1 MPNQP
6 VRLYTQRFRLLDGNG
21 EPYLLRTESTTSFV
35 FRYREHGASEGDQ
48 FTEVFRFNIDNVRN
62 YIWVELPVGTFDYYM
77 VLNVAPLR
85 TIQTELRTTTFTEG
99 IEPIETFGVP
109 IVPDSHQGYSPYIN
123 PLDHCWYQYSDLDQC
138 FYNTNIK
145 AIDTSGS
152 DHPIVD
158 YIEQGCMSAVTS
170 NAVANLK
177 SGIDINLNLL
187 NQQVNNLVNKPNVT
201 VTLNGEKHEQ
211 DTEGNIDLGELT
223 VKAYNDTNTRMLNA
237 NETIDGEIVPKGSL
251 VQNGYDNHDSVIAR
265 SSNHDFYHLPLTS
278 SNWWSLLSL
287 NGGCQLNVKVTVYNN
302 SYAGVVYISRKGYS
316 YEAVTTSK
324 ELANM
329 LYINQGSSMYYRLA
343 IQGQKFVAMS
353 IDIEVVDGYPTWTG
367 VEVPS
372 LDVERNIPMA
382 VFLTDI
388 PETLDYT
395 DIENSPYVTSFSGL
409 ETNNFRVHV
418 ADCQVQFEDEIDT
431 LPQTFSFVAM
441 QDNTVVSVTDSTGAW
456 TAVSSA
462 MTEGQIGILTVT
474 ETERYWSYTVNRDLE
489 SVINKVTAITAYN
502 RDSTTLY
509 PSLKALTEYV
519 DNSIDETAISSITV
533 NNQIYYPSSGGFDL
547 GNIAPTGYVSSITG
561 YGVNS
566 VSRSSLSLYNAYIRE
581 PRAYWYLDG
590 KTAIADRQGPITM
603 ANIITPMDASSWANI
618 KKTLNFQLEG
628 GKNVNDYNVPSLELL
643 KYCVDHLDG
652 GGSGP
657 TNAVTSNTI
666 TNIENPN
673 YGTGLSVDGAELFA
687 YDNVN
692 ITDTIGY
699 WYLNFGRNDIK
710 FAMDYD
716 TAQGFTL
723 QSERYYPVQ
732 KIKVNGLVKE
742 YDSTL
747 KGFDLGNIGGGGGL
761 DSVTLNGSAH
771 TVSNST
777 VDLGIIKIQSG
788 QDTFSANSSNLI
800 NIGEFSR
807 PVNCRLKTNTAGW
820 VKFSG
825 NNSWFDV
832 TVRNYEGTVRIVS
845 YENNGG
851 IRVLYTESGN
861 RLNVY
866 TTTYNSQDFYLY
878 YGGNCNYY
886 IKVNQGYIKITDA
899 DGVDHLIHAYD
910 EQTNQQYNAQMETGI
925 TESQLFLVRGYGNAK
940 TYSKASYV
948 TVTTEIDFCGTLSFT
963 NDEDTTIRL
972 ENGPKLYVNDLK
984 RQVILAN
991 TNASAPIKYTFVDA
1005 RNANNVVK
1013 VIEVQP
1019 SSNVRSYLEWMGGQT
1034 ITNGRWKTEY
1044 NVSTTTPDYYNA
1056 RVTGG
1061 AGYRLLSF
1069 AEDTEAIVECLGRE
1083 VKMHSHNGELFLI
1096 SESELQDTMWVYL
1109 SDSNG
1114 LKNKCLIHYDYLMKI
1129 KVLTGSITVNE
1140 GYSNEAV
1147 ITPQSQLMNLTI
1159 DSYNTSTL
1167 SLWQL
1172 VGGYGDDSADL
1183 SQHKKY
1189 HRSGGSLSS
1198 INVYMQPPA
1207 CTRQTIHIVET
1218 LYTTASPSSWT
1229 AFLFGKDASG
1239 NNYQISRQHS
1249 FETTYGKEVSYP
1261 LKWDVKLQKWVFDE
1275 Q

>member
-85 TIQTELRTTTFTEG
+85 TIQSELRTTTFTEG

-170 NAVANLK
+170 NAVAGLK
-177 SGIDINLNLL
+177 NGYDIQLNLL
-187 NQQVNNLVNKPNVT
+187 NQQVNNLSNKPNVT

-211 DTEGNIDLGELT
+211 DPEGDIDLGELT

-251 VQNGYDNHDSVIAR
+251 VQNGYDNHDSVISR

-278 SNWWSLLSL
+278 ASWWSLLSL

-302 SYAGVVYISRKGYS
+302 SYAGVVYVSRKGYS

-324 ELANM
+324 ELANL
-329 LYINQGSSMYYRLA
+329 LYINQGSSMYYRLV
-343 IQGQKFVAMS
+343 IKGQQYVAMS

-372 LDVERNIPMA
+372 LDIERNIPMA

-388 PETLDYT
+388 PETLDYV

-441 QDNTVVSVTDSTGAW
+441 QDNTVVSVTDSTGSF
-456 TAVSSA
+456 TAESSA

-547 GNIAPTGYVSSITG
+547 GNIAPTGYVSNITG
-561 YGVNS
+561 YAVDS
-566 VSRSSLSLYNAYIRE
+566 TSRSSLSLYNAYIRE
-581 PRAYWYLDG
+581 PRFYWYKDG
-590 KTAIADRQGPITM
+590 NTALADRQGPITV
-603 ANIITPMDASSWANI
+603 ANIITPMDTSSWDKI
-618 KKTLNFQLEG
+618 KTTLNCTFEE
-628 GKNVNDYNVPSLELL
+628 GKNRNDYSVPSLELL

-652 GGSGP
+652 QGGGSNGITMGSNFECAWLMLKDANNNSTTIRYNTGSNDQYLSLTDSFGNDAGTYYP
-657 TNAVTSNTI
+657 ITVDDDWATLTVNVGSTAHQIDKVQFDETSQV
-666 TNIENPN
+666 
-673 YGTGLSVDGAELFA
+673 L
-687 YDNVN
+687 
-692 ITDTIGY
+692 TIG
-699 WYLNFGRNDIK
+699 GQ
-710 FAMDYD
+710 DY
-716 TAQGFTL
+716 TI
-723 QSERYYPVQ
+723 R
-732 KIKVNGLVKE
+732 
-742 YDSTL
+742 
-747 KGFDLGNIGGGGGL
+747 GGGGGL
-761 DSVTLNGSAH
+761 DSVSLNGSAH
-771 TVSNST
+771 TVSNNS
-777 VDLGIIKIQSG
+777 VDLGTIKIQSG
-788 QDTFSANSSNLI
+788 QDTFSANTSNLI

-807 PVNCRLKTNTAGW
+807 PVNCRLRTNTAGW

-886 IKVNQGYIKITDA
+886 IKVNQGQIKITDA
-899 DGVDHLIHAYD
+899 DGVERTIHAYD

-925 TESQLFLVRGYGNAK
+925 TESHLFLIRGYGDIMN
-940 TYSKASYV
+940 YQKASYV

-984 RQVILAN
+984 RQVILTN

-1013 VIEVQP
+1013 IIEVQP

-1069 AEDTEAIVECLGRE
+1069 AEDTEAIFECLGRE

-1109 SDSNG
+1109 SDSNE
-1114 LKNKCLIHYDYLMKI
+1114 LKNKCLIHFDYLMKI

-1140 GYSNEAV
+1140 GYSNEAT
-1147 ITPQSQLMNLTI
+1147 ITPKSQLMNLTI
-1159 DSYNTSTL
+1159 DSYNTSNL
-1167 SLWQL
+1167 NLWQL
-1172 VGGYGDDSADL
+1172 VGGYGDDNATL
-1183 SQHKKY
+1183 AQHKKY

-1198 INVYMQPPA
+1198 INVYMSVPA

-1229 AFLFGKDASG
+1229 AFLFGKDANG

-1249 FETTYGKEVSYP
+1249 FDTAYGKDVSYP